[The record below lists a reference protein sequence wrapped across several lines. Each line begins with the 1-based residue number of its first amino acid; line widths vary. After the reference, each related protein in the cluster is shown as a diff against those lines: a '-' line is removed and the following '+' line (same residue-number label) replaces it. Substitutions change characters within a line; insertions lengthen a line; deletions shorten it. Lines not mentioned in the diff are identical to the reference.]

1 MRALPPFDPVHF
13 RRPEFYPH
21 SPASAFCAISLADQ
35 PCLSAILKES
45 RMSYNLFPSPRP
57 SHKFTHSFLHSI
69 TQRKPLANRVI
80 ALSLFVLLFAL
91 AACSSVQ
98 APTPTPANGTSE
110 AAASSSTEAAGTS
123 ANRGVPTEIDP
134 FPAEQTTGPV
144 RVQIEEIGLDAP
156 IIAMG
161 WRVDVVEGERTTV
174 WDLPLEEAGWHINS
188 VGAGGLGNTI
198 VSGRQVG
205 GTAVFAPL
213 ALGSVAPEQEVL
225 LTDGDGIVFVYRI
238 VEVTDPIPVTG
249 ATPDEVAR
257 AEAYFAPTTTA
268 RLTLVTGWPEFTTT
282 HRIFAVAEFVGVYR

>member
-1 MRALPPFDPVHF
+1 
-13 RRPEFYPH
+13 
-21 SPASAFCAISLADQ
+21 
-35 PCLSAILKES
+35 
-45 RMSYNLFPSPRP
+45 MSHNLFPAPRL
-57 SHKFTHSFLHSI
+57 SHKFTYSF
-69 TQRKPLANRVI
+69 TRRKPATNRAI
-80 ALSLFVLLFAL
+80 ALCLFALIFAL
-91 AACSSVQ
+91 AACSSSV
-98 APTPTPANGTSE
+98 ATPTPTAANPTGE
-110 AAASSSTEAAGTS
+110 AAASGSTEVNGANDEGRAA
-123 ANRGVPTEIDP
+123 RGVLTEIDP

-161 WRVDVVEGERTTV
+161 WRVAFVEGERTTV

-205 GTAVFAPL
+205 GAAVFAPL
-213 ALGSVAPEQEVL
+213 ALGSVAPGQEVL

-249 ATPDEVAR
+249 ATPDELSR